1 MPPIQATYSALL
13 SSHGHPPSNAVSD
26 RIQAGLKKS
35 RKPPTIDDAK
45 KWHGVDLNWAYTV
58 LLRGIQRRTACV
70 HRSYEVLHDSLV
82 RLALLNKRQQ
92 INQPHAYLRTIVGNV
107 LADGWADEQRWVAL
121 PEVDENQNGHNE
133 SGPVVELAPS
143 AEYMSDLRE
152 RLHNIQRILD
162 CLPPRCREVF
172 WLFRVE
178 GYSQQEIAQRLG
190 VSLKA
195 IEYQVA
201 RALVD
206 LQSASEILT

>member
-1 MPPIQATYSALL
+1 
-13 SSHGHPPSNAVSD
+13 
-26 RIQAGLKKS
+26 
-35 RKPPTIDDAK
+35 
-45 KWHGVDLNWAYTV
+45 
-58 LLRGIQRRTACV
+58 
-70 HRSYEVLHDSLV
+70 
-82 RLALLNKRQQ
+82 
-92 INQPHAYLRTIVGNV
+92 
-107 LADGWADEQRWVAL
+107 
-121 PEVDENQNGHNE
+121 
-133 SGPVVELAPS
+133 
-143 AEYMSDLRE
+143 MSDLRE